1 YDRKRLQLGV
11 SARAEL
17 SKLVNDKILHRR
29 ANALVLLRRAQ
40 VGIMKRKME
49 VECVVRSHRNK
60 NGAHEFT
67 ENRLRK
73 HVKTAAERREGTV
86 KAIVSKYNKACSE
99 LLKLIKRQR
108 TRKGACAVRPLTPLP
123 KTGLWDL
130 DIDNPCWDDLRF
142 DSADVGAPPW
152 MADDNVRKAIR
163 GVLLRD
169 RCAEEEARLAHEREN
184 VLQWFEEEWMSLRAA
199 M

>member
-1 YDRKRLQLGV
+1 
-11 SARAEL
+11 
-17 SKLVNDKILHRR
+17 
-29 ANALVLLRRAQ
+29 
-40 VGIMKRKME
+40 
-49 VECVVRSHRNK
+49 
-60 NGAHEFT
+60 
-67 ENRLRK
+67 
-73 HVKTAAERREGTV
+73 
-86 KAIVSKYNKACSE
+86 
-99 LLKLIKRQR
+99 
-108 TRKGACAVRPLTPLP
+108 
-123 KTGLWDL
+123 L

-199 M
+199 MAVAIGVPDAPALIHQLEGRRRAFLRLAVQW